1 MQAIG
6 FLLMGLSGLGLV
18 AGGAFVL
25 FALRTDRIELAKYTG
40 MFALGWS
47 ALYLVVLTGTSLT
60 SQEKVLDLHER
71 KAFCG
76 FYLDCHLGVSV
87 EDVQRVVHVGE
98 GPEAVQ
104 ADGIFY
110 LITVRVNNDGV
121 EARLPLRNPKATL
134 TDAYSATYT
143 RSLKAERALAR
154 EENVPMAFTRSVAA
168 GHSYTKTL
176 VFDVPA
182 DVRTPKLLITTGIAL
197 DRFIELFLI
206 GDEDSLFHRK
216 TVTRKHYI
224 NARSC
229 RR

>member
-18 AGGAFVL
+18 AGGALGL
-25 FALRTDRIELAKYTG
+25 FAVRTDRIALAKYIGT
-40 MFALGWS
+40 FALGWS

-60 SQEKVLDLHER
+60 SEEKVLDLHER

-76 FYLDCHLGVSV
+76 FYLDCHLGVAV
-87 EDVQRVVHVGE
+87 EDVQRVTHLGE
-98 GPEAVQ
+98 GPETVQ

-121 EARLPLRNPKATL
+121 EARMPLRNPKATL
-134 TDAYSATYT
+134 TDAYGATYT
-143 RSLKAERALAR
+143 RSLEAERALAKV
-154 EENVPMAFTRSVAA
+154 EKVPMAFTRNVAA
-168 GHSYTKTL
+168 GQSYTKTL
-176 VFDVPA
+176 VFDVPSG
-182 DVRTPKLLITTGIAL
+182 VQTPKLLITTGIAI

-216 TVTRKHYI
+216 TVF
-224 NARSC
+224 AV
-229 RR
+229 